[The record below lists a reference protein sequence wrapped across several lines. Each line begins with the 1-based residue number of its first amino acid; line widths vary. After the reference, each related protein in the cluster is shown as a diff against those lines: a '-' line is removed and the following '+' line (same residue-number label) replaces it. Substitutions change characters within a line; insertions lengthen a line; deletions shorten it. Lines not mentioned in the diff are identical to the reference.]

1 MRVENPRLSVAL
13 LFFCLNY
20 GVARRDVVPWYGSAA
35 VYIPYVV
42 HTAAV
47 FLSSLVSSKPSI
59 RFEFARLV

>member
-13 LFFCLNY
+13 DFFCLKY
-20 GVARRDVVPWYGSAA
+20 GVARRDVVPWYGFAA

-47 FLSSLVSSKPSI
+47 FYLLEFLPNLPYVLSSRV
-59 RFEFARLV
+59 